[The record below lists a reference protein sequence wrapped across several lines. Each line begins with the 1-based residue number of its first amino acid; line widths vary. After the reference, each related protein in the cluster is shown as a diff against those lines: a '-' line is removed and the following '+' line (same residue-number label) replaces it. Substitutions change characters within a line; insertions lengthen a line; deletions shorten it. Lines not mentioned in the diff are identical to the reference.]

1 MQTIPLWS
9 QAKLVFGSD
18 MNGVREINAYKKVA
32 HNKNTK
38 ILQPL
43 CLSFMNKKFKYQISK

>member
-18 MNGVREINAYKKVA
+18 MNGVREIQR
-32 HNKNTK
+32 
-38 ILQPL
+38 LQK
-43 CLSFMNKKFKYQISK
+43 SRTQ